1 MNKEEFL
8 KRMHYPKEW
17 LDWGMYPDELFE
29 GQLALYKPGD
39 ERGSEH
45 DRNGAFHWWLK
56 RSPTK
61 EQLKKLV
68 ALSFLDPDS
77 LMAEDVRGHIAN
89 AKNCDNEIREL
100 LKRSASRLA

>member
-1 MNKEEFL
+1 MMKKEEFVKL
-8 KRMHYPKEW
+8 MNYPKEW

-29 GQLALYKPGD
+29 GQVALYKPGD

-68 ALSFLDPDS
+68 ALTFLDPDS
-77 LMAEDVRGHIAN
+77 LMGEDVRTYIEKAN
-89 AKNCDNEIREL
+89 NCDDEIRGL
-100 LKRSASRLA
+100 LNRSSSM